1 MPIYMRWGW
10 DAVTGSVSA
19 DGYKS
24 WIEVASIKL
33 ADQNLTEYTRKKPN
47 SLVLRIADPKVAL
60 VFFRMAAGRERP
72 TQRVTIVVVKPNS
85 NEETLHLELA
95 DVVVTG
101 ANMDGQSVAVTL
113 MFLSSISVRRPNPV
127 HAPTGWDIFP

>member
-24 WIEVASIKL
+24 WIEVASIQFG
-33 ADQNLTEYTRKKPN
+33 DQNYTGTRKKPN
-47 SLVLRIADPKVAL
+47 SVVLRIADPKVAL
-60 VFFRMAAGRERP
+60 VFFRLAAGREPP

-85 NEETLHLELA
+85 NEETLHLDLA
-95 DVVVTG
+95 DVVVAG
-101 ANMDGQSVAVTL
+101 ADMDGQSVAVTL
-113 MFLSSISVRRPNPV
+113 NFRSSFSAGSPNPV
-127 HAPTGWDIFP
+127 YAPTGWQ

>member
-33 ADQNLTEYTRKKPN
+33 ADQNLTEYTRKK
-47 SLVLRIADPKVAL
+47 PKVAL